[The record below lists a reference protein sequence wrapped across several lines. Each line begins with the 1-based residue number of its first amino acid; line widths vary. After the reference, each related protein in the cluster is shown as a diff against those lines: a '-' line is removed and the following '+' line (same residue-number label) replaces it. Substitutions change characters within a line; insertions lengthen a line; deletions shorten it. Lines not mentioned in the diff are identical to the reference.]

1 MAVQVYS
8 AVAMLDQAVVAEA
21 IMVEVAVV
29 AIPVALVV
37 EVAQDML
44 AEQASLME

>member
-1 MAVQVYS
+1 MVVQVYS
-8 AVAMLDQAVVAEA
+8 AAVILDQAVVAEA
-21 IMVEVAVV
+21 IMVEAAVV

>member
-21 IMVEVAVV
+21 IMVEVEVV